1 MPERYAKRYLSELV
15 KSINDIPLDKV
26 REIAEVLKG
35 AYNKGRHVFI
45 MGNGGSA
52 ATASHFVCD
61 LAKGTHVAGK
71 KRYKVIGLTDN
82 VPLLT
87 AWSNDVAYKDV
98 FKSQLENLL
107 SPADIVIVFTGSG
120 NSLNV
125 LEAAKYAR
133 KVKAQVIAF
142 TGFDGGKIRKLSDV
156 CLVVPSNNMERVE
169 DLHLVLQH
177 LIKLY
182 LWEEIREGRLS

>member
-1 MPERYAKRYLSELV
+1 MPEKYAKSYLSELV
-15 KSINDIPLDKV
+15 KSINAIPLDKIK
-26 REIAEVLKG
+26 EIAGVLKG
-35 AYNKGRHVFI
+35 AYKKGRHVFI

-61 LAKGTHVAGK
+61 LAKGTRVAGRK
-71 KRYKVIGLTDN
+71 YFKAIGLTDN

-98 FKSQLENLL
+98 FKAQLENLL
-107 SPADIVIVFTGSG
+107 EKDDIVIVFTGSG
-120 NSLNV
+120 NSPNI
-125 LEAAKYAR
+125 LEAVRYSKKIKAKT
-133 KVKAQVIAF
+133 VAF
-142 TGFDGGKIRKLSDV
+142 TGFDGGKIKDLADV
-156 CLVVPSNNMERVE
+156 CLIVPSNNMERVE
-169 DLHLVLQH
+169 DMHLILEH